1 MSVKTRVMY
10 YGNQNVGAAC
20 LQELLSHQAVEVV
33 GVVVLD
39 PFPDET
45 LKYRSVRQVAE
56 SAGVPVHAP
65 ENINDE
71 AFVSFVRE
79 QNVDYGLSVA
89 WRKIFRPPLI
99 RAHKKGI
106 LNFHGAYLPHYRGAN
121 PTNWALLRGAKT
133 TGVTVHFVDE
143 GVDTGPIVL
152 QRKLAIGPEETAW
165 QVRQRQD
172 SLSVELMRELAGL
185 ITQGSELPRTP
196 QDPRVGRT
204 YGVRK
209 PEDGLLNFEKPAREL
224 YNQIRALTHP
234 YPGAFTYV
242 QGRKLVIWWA
252 EVVSRP
258 EGPGVFF
265 RCGDGNFLKVV
276 DAETLP

>member
-1 MSVKTRVMY
+1 MADAVRLMY

-20 LQELLSHQAVEVV
+20 LEELLAHDGIDVV
-33 GVVVLD
+33 GAVVLD

-56 SAGVPVHAP
+56 AAGVPVYAP
-65 ENINDE
+65 EDINSE
-71 AFVSFVRE
+71 AFVSFIRD
-79 QNVDYGLSVA
+79 QRVDYGISVA
-89 WRKIFRPPLI
+89 WRKIFKPPLI
-99 RAHKKGI
+99 QAHKKGI
-106 LNFHGAYLPHYRGAN
+106 LNFHGAYLPGYRGAN
-121 PTNWALLRGAKT
+121 PTNWAVLRGARS

-152 QRKLAIGPEETAW
+152 QKRLEIGPEETAW

-172 SLSVELMRELAGL
+172 ALSVELMRELVGL
-185 ITQGSELPRTP
+185 LKGGELRAVP
-196 QDPRVGRT
+196 QDLRRGRT
-204 YGVRK
+204 YGIRK

-224 YNQIRALTHP
+224 YNQIRALTKP

-265 RCGDGNFLKVV
+265 RCGDGKYLKVV
-276 DAETLP
+276 DAETVS